1 MKTAVVILNWNGR
14 LYLEAFLPNILRT
27 CEGLAE
33 VIIADNQSTDDSL
46 QFLKKHHPEIR
57 VIDTGGNLG
66 YAAGYNSALR
76 QIDAEYYVLLNSDIE
91 VVDNWVEPVISLM
104 DSDGSIAACQPK
116 ILSFKDRDKFEY
128 AGAAGGFIDQ
138 FGYPFC
144 RGRIFQSIE
153 TDNGQYDD
161 ECEIFWATGAC
172 LFVRAK
178 YFWEVGG
185 LDSDF
190 FAHME
195 EIDICWRL
203 KHRGYKIMYC
213 GKSKVYH
220 VGGGSLDKS
229 SPKKTYLNIRNNNTM
244 IYKNLPHAKLYQIFL
259 ARFFLDL
266 MAAVK
271 FLIDGGFRH
280 FVAVLRALMGFYLSY
295 RKNKSKRREI
305 EHREVSQIYGGNIVF
320 DYFFKGKRFFHD
332 LNSAR
337 FKR

>member
-14 LYLEAFLPNILRT
+14 LYLEAFLPGILKT
-27 CEGLAE
+27 CDNNTK
-33 VIIADNQSTDDSL
+33 VFIADNQSTDDSI
-46 QFLKKHHPEIR
+46 QFLKSYYPEIK
-57 VIDTGGNLG
+57 IIHTGGNLG
-66 YAAGYNSALR
+66 YAAGYNTALR
-76 QIDAEYYVLLNSDIE
+76 KIDAEYYVLLNSDIE
-91 VVDNWVEPVISLM
+91 VVDNWIEPIISLM
-104 DSDGSIAACQPK
+104 DSDKSIAACQPK

-153 TDNGQYDD
+153 TDKGQYDD

-178 YFWEVGG
+178 QYWEVGG
-185 LDSDF
+185 LDNDF

-203 KHRGYKIMYC
+203 KHRGYKIMYS

-244 IYKNLPHAKLYQIFL
+244 MYKNLPHARLYQIFF

-280 FVAVLRALMGFYLSY
+280 FVAVLHALMGFYLSY

-305 EHREVSQIYGGNIVF
+305 EHHEVSQIYRGNIVF
-320 DYFFKGKRFFHD
+320 DYFFKGKRFFRD